1 MGYFDDTRVLIDRAS
16 QVFREILGN
25 DSYAISLMQLRRR
38 LDEPSVL
45 AIAGKVKAGKSSFL
59 NALIGEKVAKVG
71 ELETTATINK
81 FVYGKPV
88 NPKKP
93 VKVVWETG
101 DITYETMS
109 FMDSLQANDED
120 TIKKAEG
127 IAHLEYAL
135 DSDVLRE
142 VTLVDTP
149 GTSAAVEGHQKVA
162 EKFFN
167 LRKKHNEQSIDCVNN
182 ADAIIY
188 LTGAV
193 ANVSDSDF
201 LSHFNSDVNRYSSVN
216 SIGVLSKVDID
227 AMLLKRRKEQAEYL
241 ADSLSDN
248 LYTVMP
254 VSSEI
259 YFVLKNKSLDLNL
272 LFKVVK
278 EMPDKAFGFF
288 MTQEKFWL
296 YENEAT
302 ISKLYA
308 GVSESVPSFDLRKQ
322 LKGNVLWSVFRTVCM
337 ELREAKSLDEAV
349 ARLADIAGIDSLRK
363 LIEEHFFKRS
373 KQIRC
378 ASVLR
383 SLLKLA
389 YQLRRN
395 SFVELEEQ
403 SSKMSLWI
411 QVLGKIKEKSSIS
424 EERTQLTAISEFLA
438 NQMHNPEKLN
448 DLKTTLNECVI
459 SPAELLLAELEQT
472 EADYSYLKTIED
484 IKEYLPEAEYC
495 ELKNLFEGKISE
507 NKGLDFPDREWY
519 WQELAVSA
527 RNEKI
532 RSMAQRASEIYSDL
546 IYK

>member
-1 MGYFDDTRVLIDRAS
+1 MGYFDDTKVLIDRAS
-16 QVFREILGN
+16 QVFHEILGN

-38 LDEPSVL
+38 LDQPSVL

-88 NPKKP
+88 NPEKP

-101 DITYETMS
+101 DITYETMT

-120 TIKKAEG
+120 TIKRAEG
-127 IAHLEYAL
+127 IAYLEYAI
-135 DSDVLRE
+135 DADVLKE

-149 GTSAAVEGHQKVA
+149 GTSAAVDGHQKVA

-167 LRKKHNEQSIDCVNN
+167 LRKKHNDQSIDCVNN

-193 ANVSDSDF
+193 ANVFDSDF
-201 LSHFNSDVNRYSSVN
+201 LSHFNSDINRYSSVN

-227 AMLLKRRKEQAEYL
+227 AALLKRRKEQAEYL

-259 YFVLKNKSLDLNL
+259 YFVLKNKSLNLSL
-272 LFKVVK
+272 LFKIVK
-278 EMPDKAFGFF
+278 EMPDKVFRFF

-296 YENEAT
+296 YKDEST
-302 ISKLYA
+302 IYKLYD
-308 GVSESVPSFDLRKQ
+308 GVSESAPSYELRKQ
-322 LKGNVLWSVFRTVCM
+322 LKGDVLWSVFRTVCM
-337 ELREAKSLDEAV
+337 ELRVSRSLDEAIV
-349 ARLADIAGIDSLRK
+349 RLGDIAGIDSLRK
-363 LIEEHFFKRS
+363 LIDEHFFKRS

-383 SLLKLA
+383 TLLKLA

-403 SSKMSLWI
+403 SSRMSLWI
-411 QVLGKIKEKSSIS
+411 QILGRIKERTSID
-424 EERTQLTAISEFLA
+424 EERTQLTAISGFLA
-438 NQMHNPEKLN
+438 NYKYNPEKLN
-448 DLKTTLNECVI
+448 ELKTTLNECVI

-472 EADYSYLKTIED
+472 EADYSFLKTIED
-484 IKEYLPEAEYC
+484 IKKYLPEVEYL
-495 ELKNLFEGKISE
+495 ELKNLFEGNISE
-507 NKGLDFPDREWY
+507 NDGLDFSNREWH
-519 WQELAVSA
+519 WQELAASA

-532 RSMAQRASEIYSDL
+532 RSMAQRAAEIYSDL
-546 IYK
+546 IYN